1 MLLAGIYFS
10 GAKHFDKDLA
20 GNRGHHKERG
30 VQKSEM
36 VLGCQAEQKGRVR
49 KQLRGVNTEQEKY

>member
-20 GNRGHHKERG
+20 EQGLGREATTRRG
-30 VQKSEM
+30 VCKKVKWCWDAKWS
-36 VLGCQAEQKGRVR
+36 R
-49 KQLRGVNTEQEKY
+49 KDG